1 MSELKESDLH
11 IIQAL
16 RNKRYKAT
24 PQRIAISRLV
34 VRNREHLNAQK
45 IYEEVK
51 AVFPTVSLATVYK
64 TLQTLS
70 KLGLIQ
76 ELSFPQ
82 GQARFDA
89 YMKPH
94 INLVC
99 TKCGRITDAED
110 HAAREMVERVS
121 SVAKFTV
128 TGQRFD
134 IYGICDRCRRKEGSP
149 PMPLAMQKQ

>member
-1 MSELKESDLH
+1 MSEFKESDSA

-24 PQRIAISRLV
+24 PQRIAISRLAI
-34 VRNREHLNAQK
+34 RNREHPSAQK

-51 AVFPTVSLATVYK
+51 TLFPTVSLATVYK

-76 ELSFPQ
+76 ELSFPE
-82 GQARFDA
+82 GQARFDS
-89 YMKPH
+89 YTKPH

-99 TKCGRITDAED
+99 TRCGNIQDLDDYTAQEL
-110 HAAREMVERVS
+110 VSRVAS
-121 SVAKFTV
+121 KTEFTA
-128 TGQRFD
+128 TGQRLD
-134 IYGICDRCRRKEGSP
+134 IYGICEKCRRKTG
-149 PMPLAMQKQ
+149 